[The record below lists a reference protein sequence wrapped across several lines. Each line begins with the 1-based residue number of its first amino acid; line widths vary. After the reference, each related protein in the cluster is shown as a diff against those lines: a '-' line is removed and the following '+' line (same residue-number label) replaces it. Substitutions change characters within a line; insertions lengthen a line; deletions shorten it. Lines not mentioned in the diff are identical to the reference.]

1 MQRQAA
7 QEPRECA
14 LMLRL
19 QMAQVATSGSRLARA
34 HKRKK
39 SLPETKRPPTR
50 FKLQFQP
57 QTEWGGNP
65 KTPGARDSRE
75 NSLSTRLI
83 LCAREGRLLTRSSF
97 SRAATFF
104 FNSASSPSLISLS
117 LFFAGQPMKGPGRP
131 SISGHDCADL
141 GQYDY
146 DFGHSPLTSILSF
159 PLFKPPPRNLPNPV
173 FLGKPRGLAQISLPH
188 RRSAPRVHE
197 PRCAPT
203 RRRSGPS
210 PLPQGRAAA
219 LQGRIRRLWPRR
231 SSSATPAAHPPPSSI
246 PEGDPGT
253 RPPHACRRGRTE

>member
-1 MQRQAA
+1 VQRQAA

-75 NSLSTRLI
+75 NSLSTRMI

-146 DFGHSPLTSILSF
+146 DFGHSPLTSI
-159 PLFKPPPRNLPNPV
+159 P
-173 FLGKPRGLAQISLPH
+173 FL
-188 RRSAPRVHE
+188 
-197 PRCAPT
+197 
-203 RRRSGPS
+203 S
-210 PLPQGRAAA
+210 PLQTNPPQSPQSRFPREAARPGTN
-219 LQGRIRRLWPRR
+219 L
-231 SSSATPAAHPPPSSI
+231 SATPPLRSEGARAALCSYPASLRPEPPA
-246 PEGDPGT
+246 T
-253 RPPHACRRGRTE
+253 RPCSSFAGTNPPIVAPAILISDASCSPAS